1 MGAIRARALQITLV
15 VVISPHMTVDALISL
30 TGALIALTLSIVSL
44 VIHYVRRT
52 ETPEYTA
59 LSSQVRALEAEIIDL
74 VDKVKHWRNRDNV
87 RRARQG
93 AEEKAEAAGNP
104 ETPTD
109 YKSALRRKA
118 MAAGLGVAR

>member
-1 MGAIRARALQITLV
+1 M
-15 VVISPHMTVDALISL
+15 SVDALISL

-52 ETPEYTA
+52 ETPEYSA
-59 LSSQVRALEAEIIDL
+59 LSSQIRGLEAELIDL

-93 AEEKAEAAGNP
+93 AEEKAASAPEAQ
-104 ETPTD
+104 TPDD
-109 YKSALRRKA
+109 YKTALRRRA
-118 MAAGLGVAR
+118 TAAGLGLAK